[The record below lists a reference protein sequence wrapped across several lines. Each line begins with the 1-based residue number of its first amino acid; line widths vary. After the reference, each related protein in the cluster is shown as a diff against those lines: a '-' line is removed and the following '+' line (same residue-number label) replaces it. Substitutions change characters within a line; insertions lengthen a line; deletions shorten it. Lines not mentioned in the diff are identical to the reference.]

1 MQVSVEN
8 VGTLERKLTVSLP
21 ADRLENQVQTRL
33 KELSRSVRLKGF
45 RPGKVPAKVIEQRY
59 GQQVRSEAM
68 GELIRETFN
77 EAVEKE
83 KLRPA
88 MAPSIETTGQPAE
101 GEIRYTATFEVMPEI
116 GTIDVSALDITRPMA
131 EVSEA
136 DVDEMIETLRAQR
149 RSWNPVERAAAE
161 GDLVMF
167 ESVAET
173 GQGRVPQEGTE
184 RAGTIIGSSAVLPDI
199 EQALVGLSAGESK
212 TVEVSFPSNY
222 RVAALAGQAAKIELK
237 AVRVS
242 EAKVPDVDD
251 AFIQSFGITEG
262 GMERFRK
269 EVRANL
275 ERELRGA
282 LMMRLKGQVAD
293 KLINA
298 YKDVEFPARMV
309 EVEARAMA
317 RQAEQ
322 QARQQGR
329 GEATLS
335 PDSFR
340 ESARK
345 RVAAAVLLGEVARQN
360 GIRLDSNRVAETL
373 ATIASTYEEPEQV
386 VELYRNDPQLMSG
399 LQSRVL
405 EDQVIDWIAEHARHS
420 DVTLSFT
427 EVMRPQGGAA

>member
-21 ADRLENQVQTRL
+21 ADRLESQVQTRL

-68 GELIRETFN
+68 GDLIRETFN
-77 EAVEKE
+77 EAVEQE

-116 GTIDVSALDITRPMA
+116 GAIDVSALDVTKPVA

-136 DVDEMIETLRAQR
+136 DVDEMIQTLRTQR
-149 RSWNPVERAAAE
+149 RSWTPVERAAAD

-173 GQGRVPQEGTE
+173 GQGRVPAEGTE
-184 RAGTIIGSSAVLPDI
+184 RAGSILGSSAVLPAI
-199 EQALVGLSAGESK
+199 EQAMVGLSAGESK
-212 TVEVSFPSNY
+212 TVEVDFPSNY
-222 RVAALAGQAAKIELK
+222 RVAALAGQHAKIELK
-237 AVRVS
+237 VVRVS
-242 EAKVPDVDD
+242 EASVPEVDA
-251 AFIQSFGITEG
+251 AFIESFGITDG

-282 LMMRLKGQVAD
+282 LMVRLKNQVAD
-293 KLINA
+293 KLVA
-298 YKDVEFPARMV
+298 AFQQVEFPARMV
-309 EVEARAMA
+309 EAESRAMA

-329 GEATLS
+329 GEVTFS
-335 PDSFR
+335 PDTFR
-340 ESARK
+340 DAARK

-386 VELYRNDPQLMSG
+386 VELYRNDPQLMSS

-420 DVTLSFT
+420 EQTLSFA
-427 EVMRPQGGAA
+427 EVMRPQQPA